1 MRLSLQPLLLLG
13 LSALGAAVFQDEVG
27 EIDFHHALLGVP
39 QVETT
44 FFHRPRKQDKASLL
58 YTLSDVG
65 LIGAVNPSNGQVVW
79 RQQIADDITNGGGF
93 LRAAEGEHWVAA
105 AYGSRVQAWDA
116 LTGRNVWH
124 NEFKGEVKDLEI
136 LELTES
142 SRKDV
147 LVLYDEDGTTVLR
160 RIHGT
165 VGNVIWEFREVS
177 KNIPLQ
183 VSTDISKIYVISLHG
198 SPASYSLKVTALD
211 TLTGGR
217 LDDFAIGTKGD
228 VHGPKDVMFVGGNSA
243 APILAWAD
251 STLTKLKV
259 NVLGSKTTQDLKL
272 PSDAVAVTIHAPHLV
287 QSQPHFLVHTRTK
300 TGNKAEVYHTDLKS
314 SQVTKAYELPHLSGP
329 GAFSTSSDGA
339 NVYFAR
345 VTEDETLVV
354 SSESHAVLARWPFKP
369 AGDIEAVHAVAEVL
383 KKPGTEGFAIRA
395 AAVTKS
401 DDWVLV
407 RNGEIDWKRPE
418 GLSGAVAAVWADVP
432 GTENLA
438 KVLEEEA
445 HTNPL
450 SAYIHRVTRHIDDLQ
465 YLPDY
470 LASLPQRI
478 ITSIF
483 GGEPAAKKEG
493 LHRDT
498 FGFNKLI
505 VLATRRGRVYGL
517 STEHKGQVIWSK
529 SVLPQL
535 PGESLEIKG
544 IYAKDEGVVTLRGAK
559 GEYVAIKSDTGDVV
573 EVMPAG
579 SLPRVSSTVVVDS
592 PAGKWLLPVGANGE
606 IGPVPAGFTPS
617 ETVVVRGEGEILKG
631 VKFVEENNRVTEQEV
646 WQLQLFRGQK
656 IVEIAKHA
664 PHDPVASIGRVLAD
678 RRVSYKYLN
687 PNTIVVAAIDEA
699 KSSLSVQLLDT
710 VSGQVLAAQS
720 YAGVDATKP
729 ISCAMAENWY
739 TCTFFGRYTL
749 EDGTKRSIQG
759 YQIVIVD
766 LYESSSPNDRGPL
779 GDAVN
784 FSSLKPV
791 DTPTGPALPWV
802 EEQAYVLSQPL
813 GKLSVTQT
821 RQGISNRQVLGY
833 LPETHS
839 IAGLARQVLDAR
851 RPVGRDST
859 PAEKEAEGLIQ
870 YTPSIEIDPRSVISH
885 QRNVVGVKDILTAPV
900 IVESTSLVVA
910 YGVDVFGTRVAP
922 SGVFDILGN
931 GFNKVTLVL
940 TVVSLLGG
948 VLFLSPMVSI
958 STIAL
963 AFMMTSWLTK
973 F

>member
-13 LSALGAAVFQDEVG
+13 MSSLGAAVFQDEVG
-27 EIDFHHALLGVP
+27 HIDFHHALVGVP

-65 LIGAVNPSNGQVVW
+65 IIGAVNPSNGALVW

-105 AYGSRVQAWDA
+105 AYGSRVQAWDG

-124 NEFKGEVKDLEI
+124 NDFKGEVKDLEI
-136 LELTES
+136 MELTES

-165 VGNVIWEFREVS
+165 LGQVVWEFREVS

-183 VSTDISKIYVISLHG
+183 VSTDISRIYVVSLHG

-211 TLTGGR
+211 TATGGR
-217 LDDFAIGTKGD
+217 VDDFAIGTKGD
-228 VHGPKDVMFVGGNSA
+228 VHAPRDVMFVGGNSA
-243 APILAWAD
+243 APVIAWTD
-251 STLTKLKV
+251 SSLSKLRV
-259 NVLGSKTTQDLKL
+259 NVLGSKATQDLKL
-272 PSDAVAVTIHAPHLV
+272 PADAVSVAIHAPHLS

-314 SQVTKAYELPHLSGP
+314 SQVSKAYELPHLSGL

-345 VTEDETLVV
+345 VTEDETLIV

-383 KKPGTEGFAIRA
+383 KKPGTEGFAIRV

-401 DDWVLV
+401 EDWILA
-407 RNGEIDWKRPE
+407 RNGEVDWKRPE
-418 GLSGAVAAVWADVP
+418 GLTGAVAAVWADVP
-432 GTENLA
+432 GVENLA

-445 HTNPL
+445 HTNPVQ
-450 SAYIHRVTRHIDDLQ
+450 AYIHRVNRHIDDLQ
-465 YLPDY
+465 YLPEY
-470 LASLPQRI
+470 LFSLPERF

-483 GGEPAAKKEG
+483 GGEPVSKKEG

-505 VLATRRGRVYGL
+505 VLATRRGRMYGL
-517 STEHKGQVIWSK
+517 STEHNGQVIWSK
-529 SVLPQL
+529 AVLPQL
-535 PGESLEIKG
+535 PGETLDVKG

-579 SLPRVSSTVVVDS
+579 SLPHVSSTVVVDS
-592 PAGKWLLPVGANGE
+592 PAGKWLLPIGANGQV
-606 IGPVPAGFTPS
+606 GPVPAGFTPS
-617 ETVVVRGEGEILKG
+617 QTIVVRGEGETLKG
-631 VKFVEENNRVTEQEV
+631 LGFIEENNKVSEQEI
-646 WQLQLFRGQK
+646 WQLQLFPGQK
-656 IVEIAKHA
+656 IVEVAKPA
-664 PHDPVASIGRVLAD
+664 SHDPVASIGRVLAD

-687 PNTIVVAAIDEA
+687 PNTLVVASINEA
-699 KSSLSVQLLDT
+699 ESSLSVQLLDT
-710 VSGQVLAAQS
+710 VSGQVLASQS
-720 YAGVDATKP
+720 YAGVDSTKP
-729 ISCAMAENWY
+729 ISCTMAENWY
-739 TCTFFGRYTL
+739 ACTFFGQYTL
-749 EDGTKRSIQG
+749 GDGTKRSIRG

-766 LYESSSPNDRGPL
+766 LYESSRPNDRGPL
-779 GDAVN
+779 GDDVN

-791 DTPTGPALPWV
+791 ESPDGPALPWV

-813 GKLSVTQT
+813 DILSVTQT
-821 RQGISNRQVLGY
+821 RQGIANRQVLAY
-833 LPETHS
+833 LPEGHS
-839 IAGLARQVLDAR
+839 IAGLSRQVLDAR

-859 PAEKEAEGLIQ
+859 AAEKEAEGLIK
-870 YTPSIEIDPRSVISH
+870 YTPNIEIDPRSVVSH
-885 QRNVVGVKDILTAPV
+885 LRNVVGVKDIIATPA
-900 IVESTSLVVA
+900 IVESTSLIVA
-910 YGVDVFGTRVAP
+910 YGVDVFGTRAAP

-931 GFNKVTLVL
+931 GFNKATLVL

-948 VLFLSPMVSI
+948 VLFLSPMVRRKQI
-958 STIAL
+958 NRGWVG
-963 AFMMTSWLTK
+963 F
-973 F
+973 

>member
-1 MRLSLQPLLLLG
+1 MRLSLQPLLLLV
-13 LSALGAAVFQDEVG
+13 LSSLGAAVFQDEVG
-27 EIDFHHALLGVP
+27 QIDFHHALVGVP

-65 LIGAVNPSNGQVVW
+65 IVGAVNPSNGAVVW

-136 LELTES
+136 LEITES

-165 VGNVIWEFREVS
+165 LGQVVWEFREVAH
-177 KNIPLQ
+177 NIPLQ
-183 VSTDISKIYVISLHG
+183 VSTDISKIYVVSLHG

-243 APILAWAD
+243 APILAWTD
-251 STLTKLKV
+251 SSLTKLKV

-272 PSDAVAVTIHAPHLV
+272 PTDAVSVVIHAPHLT

-300 TGNKAEVYHTDLKS
+300 TGNKAEVYHTDLKT
-314 SQVTKAYELPHLSGP
+314 SQVSKAYELPHLSGP

-345 VTEDETLVV
+345 VTDDETLVV
-354 SSESHAVLARWPFKP
+354 SSESHAILARWAFKP
-369 AGDIEAVHAVAEVL
+369 AGDIEAVHAVAEVI

-401 DDWVLV
+401 DDWVMV
-407 RNGEIDWKRPE
+407 RNGEVDWKRPE
-418 GLSGAVAAVWADVP
+418 GLSAAVAAVWADVP

-438 KVLEEEA
+438 KALEEEA

-465 YLPDY
+465 YLPEY
-470 LASLPQRI
+470 LFSLPERFI
-478 ITSIF
+478 SSVS
-483 GGEPAAKKEG
+483 GGEIVSKKEG

-505 VLATRRGRVYGL
+505 VLATRRGRMYGL
-517 STEHKGQVIWSK
+517 STEHKGQVVWSK
-529 SVLPQL
+529 SVLPQS
-535 PGESLEIKG
+535 PGETLEVKG
-544 IYAKDEGVVTLRGAK
+544 MYAKDEGVVTLRGAK

-579 SLPRVSSTVVVDS
+579 SLPRVASTVVVDS
-592 PAGKWLLPVGANGE
+592 PAGKWLLPVGTNGE
-606 IGPVPAGFTPS
+606 VGPVPAGFTPA
-617 ETVVVRGEGEILKG
+617 ETIVVRGEGETLKG
-631 VKFVEENNRVTEQEV
+631 LKFVEANNKVTEEEV

-656 IVEIAKHA
+656 IVEIAKPDA
-664 PHDPVASIGRVLAD
+664 HDPIASIGRVLAD

-687 PNTIVVAAIDEA
+687 PNTIVVAAMDEA
-699 KSSLSVQLLDT
+699 SSSLSVQLIDT
-710 VSGQVLAAQS
+710 ISGQVLAAQS
-720 YAGVDATKP
+720 YAGVDSTKP
-729 ISCAMAENWY
+729 ISCTMAENWY
-739 TCTFFGRYTL
+739 ACTFFGRYTL
-749 EDGTKRSIQG
+749 EDGSKRSIQG
-759 YQIVIVD
+759 YQIVIND

-779 GDAVN
+779 GDAET
-784 FSSLKPV
+784 FSPLKPV
-791 DTPTGPALPWV
+791 DSPDGPGLPWV
-802 EEQAYVLSQPL
+802 ESQAYVVSQPL
-813 GKLSVTQT
+813 DHLSVTQT
-821 RQGISNRQVLGY
+821 RQGIANRYVLAY
-833 LPETHS
+833 LPEAHS
-839 IAGLARQVLDAR
+839 IAGLGRQILDAR

-859 PAEKEAEGLIQ
+859 PAEKEAEGLVQ
-870 YTPSIEIDPRSVISH
+870 YAPNIEIDPRSVISH
-885 QRNVVGVKDILTAPV
+885 QRNVLGVKNILATPV
-900 IVESTSLVVA
+900 IVESTTLIVA
-910 YGVDVFGTRVAP
+910 YGVDIFGTRLAP
-922 SGVFDILGN
+922 SGMFDILGD
-931 GFNKVTLVL
+931 GFNKSTLIL
-940 TVVSLLGG
+940 TVVSLLAG
-948 VLFLSPMVSI
+948 VLFLSPMVRRKQINRGWES
-958 STIAL
+958 
-963 AFMMTSWLTK
+963 
-973 F
+973 

>member
-79 RQQIADDITNGGGF
+79 RQQIADDIINGGGF

-165 VGNVIWEFREVS
+165 VGNVIWEFREVA

-259 NVLGSKTTQDLKL
+259 NVLGSKTTQELKL

-345 VTEDETLVV
+345 VTEDEILVV

-418 GLSGAVAAVWADVP
+418 GLTGAVAAVWADIP

-483 GGEPAAKKEG
+483 GGEPAAQKEG

-592 PAGKWLLPVGANGE
+592 PAGKWLLPVGVNGE

-617 ETVVVRGEGEILKG
+617 ETVVVRDEGETLTG
-631 VKFVEENNRVTEQEV
+631 VKFVEENNKVTEQEV

-664 PHDPVASIGRVLAD
+664 DHDPVASIGRVLAD

-699 KSSLSVQLLDT
+699 KSSLSIQLLDT

-729 ISCAMAENWY
+729 VSCAMAENWY
-739 TCTFFGRYTL
+739 TCTFFGRHTL

-813 GKLSVTQT
+813 DKLSVTQT

-948 VLFLSPMVSI
+948 VLFVSPMVRRKQI
-958 STIAL
+958 NRT
-963 AFMMTSWLTK
+963 WEG
-973 F
+973 